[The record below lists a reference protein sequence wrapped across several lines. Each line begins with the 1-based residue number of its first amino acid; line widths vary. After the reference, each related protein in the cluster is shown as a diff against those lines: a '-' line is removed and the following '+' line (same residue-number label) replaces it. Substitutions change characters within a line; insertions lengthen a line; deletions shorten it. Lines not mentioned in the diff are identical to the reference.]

1 MLWLCVWSQVGRYGY
16 HLYSNVHLNKNM
28 SKKNRN
34 EKFATVEQRE
44 GLVGVVHAVSIVPNA
59 SHSARPLGG
68 GKDLRN
74 CFLIR

>member
-1 MLWLCVWSQVGRYGY
+1 
-16 HLYSNVHLNKNM
+16 M

-34 EKFATVEQRE
+34 EKFATVEQKE
-44 GLVGVVHAVSIVPNA
+44 ELVGVVHAVSIVPNA